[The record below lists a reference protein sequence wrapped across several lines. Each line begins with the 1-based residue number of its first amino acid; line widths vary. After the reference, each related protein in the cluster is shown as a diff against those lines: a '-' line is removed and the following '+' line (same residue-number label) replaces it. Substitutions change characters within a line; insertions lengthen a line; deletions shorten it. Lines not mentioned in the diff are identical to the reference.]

1 MPQTTFDNID
11 QVRPLIGQEIAVG
24 DWFEVTQER
33 INKFADATDDHQW
46 IHTDPERAAKES
58 PFGGTV
64 AHGYLTLSLIP
75 VLFDQALAINDLK
88 MGVNYGV
95 NRVRFTA
102 PVLAGQRIRLRITP
116 NAIEDVKGGTQVTWG
131 AVMDLEGRRAPA
143 LVAEI
148 IVRRYT

>member
-1 MPQTTFDNID
+1 MPQTVFENIN

-24 DWFEVTQER
+24 DWFAIDQER
-33 INKFADATDDHQW
+33 ITRFAEATEDRQW
-46 IHTDPERAAKES
+46 IHTDPARAAKES
-58 PFGGTV
+58 PFGATV

-75 VLFDQALAINDLK
+75 HLFDAALAIKDIR
-88 MGVNYGV
+88 MGVNYGL

-102 PVLAGQRIRLRITP
+102 PVRAGQRVRLRVK
-116 NAIEDVKGGTQVTWG
+116 AVSIEDVKGGTQVTWG
-131 AVMDLEGRRAPA
+131 ATMDLEGSETPA

>member
-1 MPQTTFDNID
+1 
-11 QVRPLIGQEIAVG
+11 
-24 DWFEVTQER
+24 
-33 INKFADATDDHQW
+33 ATDDHQW

-75 VLFDQALAINDLK
+75 ALFDQALLIKDLK
-88 MGVNYGV
+88 MGVNYGL

-102 PVLAGQRIRLRITP
+102 PVRAGHRIRLRITP
-116 NAIEDVKGGTQVTWG
+116 NKIEDVRGGTQVTWG
-131 AVMDLEGRRAPA
+131 AVMDLEGSEVPA